1 MGSKFATERVTGQ
14 TKLIGLIANPV
25 RHSMSPTMHNE
36 AFKKL
41 GLDYIYVAF
50 EVDND
55 TLSDAVK
62 GLKAL
67 KVRGFNVSM
76 PNKIKI
82 IQYLDELSNASKLTG
97 SVNTV
102 VNDNGTLTGHIT
114 DGIGFIRALSD
125 EGIEVK
131 GKKITIL
138 GSGGAGTAI
147 MVQSALEGVKELSIF
162 NRNIELKTTTK
173 NIIKQ
178 LNDNTNC
185 ISTLYALEDKSKLR
199 EQIESSDILINATGV
214 GMKPQ
219 EDQSLIT
226 DSSILRKELVVFD
239 CIYSPRE
246 TKLLAMAKKNGCKT
260 INGLGMVLF
269 QGAASFKLWTGQ
281 EMPINH
287 IKKIL
292 F

>member
-1 MGSKFATERVTGQ
+1 MDSKFTTKRVTGQ
-14 TKLIGLIANPV
+14 TELIGLIANPV
-25 RHSMSPTMHNE
+25 RHSLSPTMHNE
-36 AFKKL
+36 SFKRL
-41 GLDYIYVAF
+41 GLDYVYVAF

-55 TLSDAVK
+55 TLKNAVN

-82 IQYLDELSNASKLTG
+82 IQYLDELSDASKLTG

-114 DGIGFIRALSD
+114 DGIGFIKALSE

-147 MVQSALEGVKELSIF
+147 MVQSALEGAKELSIF
-162 NRNIELKTTTK
+162 NRNIELKTNTK
-173 NIIKQ
+173 NIIKK
-178 LNDNTNC
+178 LNNNTNC

-199 EQIESSDILINATGV
+199 EQIESSDILVNATGV

-246 TKLLAMAKKNGCKT
+246 TKLLAMAKKNGCKI